1 MDAKLNHSDL
11 SALFAKEANISGNK
25 AEAFTKAVF
34 DLIIEGL
41 EKEGVVKINGL
52 GTFKVADVASRSSVN
67 VNTGE
72 KFEIKGHKKLT
83 FIPAESLK
91 DDVNQPFA
99 MFEPVEVDESYQEE
113 APAQDNDNESDSDAN
128 GDTVVEIA
136 STAVTEITEETP
148 LAEQEVQPMAVPVAE
163 IEEEMPATE
172 QEVQHIAV
180 PVAEIEEEMPA
191 AEQEVQPIAVP
202 VAEIEEEMPAAEAK
216 EEQTVITPAVEIEE
230 EMTAEETEN
239 AEEVIGNDDENH
251 ECTELPVDSNI
262 EEPVAIVQKSEEIQP
277 EQKEEHSNK
286 QAVATV
292 MEEEAT
298 KVVAESSVKMD
309 VADNRSNAA
318 TTAIKGNGKKKGALW
333 TMLIFLVAII
343 IIGINRFGNTD
354 TESAPTE
361 TSVAKEVKTEDV
373 AKPQQ
378 VEKEEPIIAQVEEVE
393 QPYSFVLCEELA
405 ALDLKKITVADT
417 TLYVSTGELATHIV
431 AADETLTKIALN
443 YFGDKKLWPY
453 IVKYNNLARPD
464 DLCKGMEIV
473 IPKLKPIR

>member
-128 GDTVVEIA
+128 GDTVIEIA

-163 IEEEMPATE
+163 IEEEMPA
-172 QEVQHIAV
+172 
-180 PVAEIEEEMPA
+180 

-202 VAEIEEEMPAAEAK
+202 VAEIEEEMPATEAK

-277 EQKEEHSNK
+277 EQKEEHSDK

-318 TTAIKGNGKKKGALW
+318 TTAKKGTGKKKGALW

-378 VEKEEPIIAQVEEVE
+378 VEKEEPIVAPVEEVE

>member
-91 DDVNQPFA
+91 ENVNQPFA
-99 MFEPVEVDESYQEE
+99 MFEPVEVDESYQDDGPVQE
-113 APAQDNDNESDSDAN
+113 NDNEADSDTN
-128 GDTVVEIA
+128 VDTVVEIA
-136 STAVTEITEETP
+136 STVVTEIEKEMP
-148 LAEQEVQPMAVPVAE
+148 AVEQEEQTKALPVTE

-172 QEVQHIAV
+172 QEEQTKAL
-180 PVAEIEEEMPA
+180 PVTEIEEEMPA
-191 AEQEVQPIAVP
+191 AEP
-202 VAEIEEEMPAAEAK
+202 EEK
-216 EEQTVITPAVEIEE
+216 TVVTTSGNIEE
-230 EMTAEETEN
+230 EMTTAETDIVEEVNENEDYGCPEIPAEELVKEQ
-239 AEEVIGNDDENH
+239 
-251 ECTELPVDSNI
+251 
-262 EEPVAIVQKSEEIQP
+262 VAITQKPEEIQI
-277 EQKEEHSNK
+277 EQKEEHNEK
-286 QAVATV
+286 QIVAPA
-292 MEEEAT
+292 MEEKAT
-298 KVVAESSVKMD
+298 KAVVENSVKTN
-309 VADNRSNAA
+309 VTDNKINAA
-318 TTAIKGNGKKKGALW
+318 TTAKKSNGMKKGALW

-343 IIGINRFGNTD
+343 LIGINRFSNTD

-373 AKPQQ
+373 AKPQEL
-378 VEKEEPIIAQVEEVE
+378 VEKEASEEIAVEEVE
-393 QPYSFVLCEELA
+393 QPYSFELTEELA

-443 YFGDKKLWPY
+443 YFGDKRLWPY
-453 IVKYNNLARPD
+453 IVKYNNLAKPD
-464 DLCKGMEIV
+464 DLCKGMEIF

>member
-148 LAEQEVQPMAVPVAE
+148 LAEQEVQPM
-163 IEEEMPATE
+163 
-172 QEVQHIAV
+172 
-180 PVAEIEEEMPA
+180 
-191 AEQEVQPIAVP
+191 AVP

>member
-113 APAQDNDNESDSDAN
+113 APEQDNDNENDAN

-136 STAVTEITEETP
+136 STAVTGITEETQV
-148 LAEQEVQPMAVPVAE
+148 AEQEVQTV
-163 IEEEMPATE
+163 I
-172 QEVQHIAV
+172 V

-191 AEQEVQPIAVP
+191 AEQEVQTVIVP
-202 VAEIEEEMPAAEAK
+202 VAEIEEEMPAAEQEEQPVAVPVAEIKKEMPAAEEDAK
-216 EEQTVITPAVEIEE
+216 EVQTVITPAVEIVE

-239 AEEVIGNDDENH
+239 AEEVIVNNDENH
-251 ECTELPVDSNI
+251 ECTEFPVDSHI
-262 EEPVAIVQKSEEIQP
+262 EEPVATMQKSEDIQP
-277 EQKEEHSNK
+277 EQKEEHREK
-286 QAVATV
+286 QVVAPV

-298 KVVAESSVKMD
+298 KVVAESSGKMN
-309 VADNRSNAA
+309 VADNKSNVA
-318 TTAIKGNGKKKGALW
+318 TTAKKGNGKKKGALW

-354 TESAPTE
+354 TEPAPTE
-361 TSVAKEVKTEDV
+361 TSVTKEVKTEVV
-373 AKPQQ
+373 AKPQL
-378 VEKEEPIIAQVEEVE
+378 VEKEEPVAAPVEEVE

-405 ALDLKKITVADT
+405 TLDLKKITVADT

>member
-1 MDAKLNHSDL
+1 M
-11 SALFAKEANISGNK
+11 
-25 AEAFTKAVF
+25 
-34 DLIIEGL
+34 
-41 EKEGVVKINGL
+41 
-52 GTFKVADVASRSSVN
+52 
-67 VNTGE
+67 
-72 KFEIKGHKKLT
+72 
-83 FIPAESLK
+83 
-91 DDVNQPFA
+91 
-99 MFEPVEVDESYQEE
+99 
-113 APAQDNDNESDSDAN
+113 
-128 GDTVVEIA
+128 
-136 STAVTEITEETP
+136 
-148 LAEQEVQPMAVPVAE
+148 
-163 IEEEMPATE
+163 
-172 QEVQHIAV
+172 AV

-202 VAEIEEEMPAAEAK
+202 VAEIEEEMPATEAK

-277 EQKEEHSNK
+277 EQKEEHSDK

-318 TTAIKGNGKKKGALW
+318 TTAKKGTGKKKGALW

-378 VEKEEPIIAQVEEVE
+378 VEKEEPIVAPVEEVE